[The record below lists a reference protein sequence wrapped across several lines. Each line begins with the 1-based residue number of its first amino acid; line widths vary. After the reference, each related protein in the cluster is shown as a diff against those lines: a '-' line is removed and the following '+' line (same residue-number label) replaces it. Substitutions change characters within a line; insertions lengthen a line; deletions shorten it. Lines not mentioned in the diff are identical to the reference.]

1 MKVLYVIF
9 LLTITTSNWGSRKEV
24 EAFSPAFRI
33 PGRNPSFSSS
43 FPTKIAYKTESFS
56 TVASNDTIAL
66 DAPSIPQVSRS
77 AERRR
82 SRREKPRVGGID
94 PREVELAPQSDIEF
108 SQHCNQAED
117 EDECVLPSSEETDS
131 PFVNMLRS
139 SASYITNHRDTVVV
153 CHIPGEL
160 LDWSGFP
167 DLMEDI
173 GLMWLL
179 GMKIVLVAGCR
190 SQVEDRLVHQ
200 QTPQTEDEIQD
211 KKSKN
216 GIRITNEE
224 MMRIVE
230 EESGYVR
237 FEVERQLHRC
247 LKLQGAETSEPGA
260 LNGNVVSGTFF
271 EAAPIGVVDGVD
283 HRFSGYPSRAH
294 SSKILSIVE
303 NNTNIALLTSCAI
316 GRDGELYYVNSESVA
331 SYIAGEIGATKLIY
345 CSHNDM
351 MLRNKKTNTPIQNF
365 RMHDASEIL
374 EHFNVQLNS
383 KLFTPFLRINN
394 NNNDDDDDSLSP
406 DERRMLLMIGRATL
420 ALQNGVQRAHIV
432 SPSDGALLT
441 ELFTA
446 KEGSGTCIIQ
456 DDSNEKIHPDEQFLG
471 DLERKMNLF
480 NDIYH
485 EFPQLDI
492 SDKVH
497 MKNGMQTSFLY

>member
-1 MKVLYVIF
+1 MKVMYAFL
-9 LLTITTSNWGSRKEV
+9 LLTITTSYWSSVKEV
-24 EAFSPAFRI
+24 EAFSPVFRI
-33 PGRNPSFSSS
+33 QGTGLSLSSS
-43 FPTKIAYKTESFS
+43 FSTKVAYKTGSFS
-56 TVASNDTIAL
+56 TVASNDTISL
-66 DAPSIPQVSRS
+66 DAPSIPQVPRS
-77 AERRR
+77 VERRR
-82 SRREKPRVGGID
+82 SNKREKPRVNGID

-108 SQHCNQAED
+108 SQHCNED
-117 EDECVLPSSEETDS
+117 QDEEECMMPSFEEADS

-190 SQVEDRLVHQ
+190 SQVEDRLL
-200 QTPQTEDEIQD
+200 QTQPSEDEIQD
-211 KKSKN
+211 QKSKN
-216 GIRITNEE
+216 GMRITNEE

-237 FEVERQLHRC
+237 FEIERQLHRC

-303 NNTNIALLTSCAI
+303 NNRNIALLTSCAI

-331 SYIAGEIGATKLIY
+331 SYIAGDIGATKLIY
-345 CSHNDM
+345 CSNNDM

-365 RMHDASEIL
+365 RMQDATKIL

-383 KLFTPFLRINN
+383 KFFTPFLSKNKDNN
-394 NNNDDDDDSLSP
+394 NSLSP

-432 SPSDGALLT
+432 SPSDGSLLT

-456 DDSNEKIHPDEQFLG
+456 DDSNDKIHPDEQFLG
-471 DLERKMNLF
+471 DLERKMDLF
-480 NDIYH
+480 NDIYPIH

-492 SDKVH
+492 GDEVH